1 MSAADEPYAPDRHIL
16 VSYDR
21 YGNPEWH
28 TVLSPPDSS
37 VGICTMVPT
46 RVIPVI
52 FVPGVMGS
60 NLKGIK
66 NDDIKW
72 RMDSQ
77 ASMFPW
83 LRRGPGFRKQ
93 YLTPGAMTVDDGG
106 LLPTTTL
113 QHPDELKNRGWG
125 EVGAM
130 SYGNWLAWLENAL
143 NDFDHAHGG
152 LRDQMIGI
160 VVPAAQGGEALT
172 RDEVALSY
180 RYRFPVWACGYNW
193 LDDNKASAGL
203 LQKRINTALDRYRG
217 EGKTCD
223 KVILVTHSMGGL
235 VARYA
240 SEVMGMTDTIYGIV
254 HGVMP
259 AIGAAA
265 TYRRIKSG
273 TENPSGGLARGLHN
287 PKEWVS
293 GHLAS
298 EVLGYDAAE
307 NTAVMS
313 GAPGPLQL
321 LPTAEYGNGW
331 LRIEQR
337 GSSPSALPQ
346 HGDPYGEIYTVR
358 GAWWSLIDDQLI
370 NPLNTESDSVKK
382 QTLVDQDWKAFV
394 TMMNEKVKVF
404 HQDIAGKYHG
414 HTYAFYGADSAYPA
428 YGNVTWTGGSHWG
441 ESALSGHRATEPW
454 QATALDPGEMGN
466 TRTVATPVQGGG
478 RVDQGYTISD
488 PEEMGDGTV
497 PQRSGKAPLGRRGV
511 HICVS
516 YLGISHEGAYRVETC
531 KLFTL
536 WAITKIAQR
545 VKGTV
550 MAYDAL

>member
-1 MSAADEPYAPDRHIL
+1 MSAADEPYAPDRHIP
-16 VSYDR
+16 VRYDR
-21 YGNPEWH
+21 YGDPEWH
-28 TVLSPPDSS
+28 TVLSLPDSS

-60 NLKGIK
+60 NLKGKK

-72 RMDSQ
+72 RMDSK

-93 YLTPGAMTVDDGG
+93 YLTPGAMIVDDGG
-106 LLPTTTL
+106 LLPTTTQ

-125 EVGAM
+125 EVGAI
-130 SYGNWLAWLENAL
+130 SYGDWLAWLENAL
-143 NDFDHAHGG
+143 NDFESAHAG

-160 VVPAAQGGEALT
+160 VMPAAQGGEALT

-273 TENPSGGLARGLHN
+273 TESPRGPAN
-287 PKEWVS
+287 PKTWMTDVVTS
-293 GHLAS
+293 GI
-298 EVLGYDAAE
+298 LGGNAAA

-331 LRIEQR
+331 LRIEER

-346 HGDPYGEIYTVR
+346 HGDPYSEIYTVR
-358 GAWWSLIDDQLI
+358 GAWWGLIDDQLI
-370 NPLNTESDSVKK
+370 NPLNTESDSRRH
-382 QTLVDQDWKAFV
+382 QMQVDADWNQFSKL
-394 TMMNEKVKVF
+394 MISKVRAF

-428 YGNVTWTGGSHWG
+428 YGNVTWTGGSRWG
-441 ESALSGHRATEPW
+441 VAALSGNRPADPW
-454 QATALDPGEMGN
+454 QAKALDPGEMGS
-466 TRTVATPVQGGG
+466 TRTVATPMQGIGWKTE
-478 RVDQGYTISD
+478 VNQGYTISD

-497 PQRSGKAPLGRRGV
+497 PQRSGKAPLGERGV
-511 HICVS
+511 QICVP

-531 KLFTL
+531 KRFTL

-550 MAYDAL
+550 MAYDAA

>member
-1 MSAADEPYAPDRHIL
+1 MSAADEPYAPDRHIP

-21 YGNPEWH
+21 YGDPEWH
-28 TVLSPPDSS
+28 TVLSLPDSS

-66 NDDIKW
+66 NKNLTW
-72 RMDSQ
+72 RLDTQTSLL
-77 ASMFPW
+77 PW
-83 LRRGPGFRKQ
+83 LKNDAAYRKQ
-93 YLTPGAMTVDDGG
+93 NLNPQAMTVDDGG
-106 LLPTTTL
+106 LLPTSTQ

-125 EVGAM
+125 EVAAI
-130 SYGNWLAWLENAL
+130 SYGDWLAWLENAL
-143 NDFDHAHGG
+143 NDFERAQTG

-160 VVPAAQGGEALT
+160 VMPAAQGGEALT

-203 LQKRINTALDRYRG
+203 LQKRIQAALDRYRG

-240 SEVMGMTDTIYGIV
+240 SEVMGRGDAIYGIV
-254 HGVMP
+254 HGVML

-273 TENPSGGLARGLHN
+273 TESPTGPSN
-287 PKEWVS
+287 PKKWVTDIVTS
-293 GHLAS
+293 G
-298 EVLGYDAAE
+298 VLGANAAA

-321 LPTAEYGNGW
+321 LPTPEYGNGW

-337 GSSPSALPQ
+337 GSVPSALPQ

-358 GAWWSLIDDQLI
+358 GAWWGLIDDQLI

-404 HQDIAGKYHG
+404 HHDIASKYHG
-414 HTYAFYGADSAYPA
+414 HTYAFYGADSAFLA
-428 YGNVTWTGGSHWG
+428 YGNVTWTGGSRWG
-441 ESALSGHRATEPW
+441 EAALSGNRPADPW
-454 QATALDPGEMGN
+454 QAKALDPGEMGS
-466 TRTVATPVQGGG
+466 TRTVATPMQGVGWKTG
-478 RVDQGYTISD
+478 VNQGYTISD
-488 PEEMGDGTV
+488 PEEVGDGTV
-497 PQRSGKAPLGRRGV
+497 PQRSGKAPLGQRGV

-516 YLGISHEGAYRVETC
+516 YLGISHEGAYKVETC

-550 MAYDAL
+550 MAYDAA

>member
-21 YGNPEWH
+21 YGDPEWH

-66 NDDIKW
+66 DKNVTW
-72 RMDSQ
+72 RMDSETS
-77 ASMFPW
+77 ALPW
-83 LRRGPGFRKQ
+83 LTRGAAYRKQ
-93 YLTPGAMTVDDGG
+93 NLNPQAMTVDDGG
-106 LLPTTTL
+106 LLPTSTL

-130 SYGNWLAWLENAL
+130 SYGKWLAWLENAL

-240 SEVMGMTDTIYGIV
+240 SEVMGTRE
-254 HGVMP
+254 
-259 AIGAAA
+259 A
-265 TYRRIKSG
+265 
-273 TENPSGGLARGLHN
+273 
-287 PKEWVS
+287 
-293 GHLAS
+293 
-298 EVLGYDAAE
+298 
-307 NTAVMS
+307 
-313 GAPGPLQL
+313 
-321 LPTAEYGNGW
+321 
-331 LRIEQR
+331 
-337 GSSPSALPQ
+337 SSPASP
-346 HGDPYGEIYTVR
+346 
-358 GAWWSLIDDQLI
+358 
-370 NPLNTESDSVKK
+370 
-382 QTLVDQDWKAFV
+382 
-394 TMMNEKVKVF
+394 
-404 HQDIAGKYHG
+404 
-414 HTYAFYGADSAYPA
+414 
-428 YGNVTWTGGSHWG
+428 
-441 ESALSGHRATEPW
+441 
-454 QATALDPGEMGN
+454 
-466 TRTVATPVQGGG
+466 
-478 RVDQGYTISD
+478 
-488 PEEMGDGTV
+488 
-497 PQRSGKAPLGRRGV
+497 
-511 HICVS
+511 
-516 YLGISHEGAYRVETC
+516 
-531 KLFTL
+531 
-536 WAITKIAQR
+536 
-545 VKGTV
+545 
-550 MAYDAL
+550 